1 MKKTDICS
9 IVLFVVGAVMT
20 VFGFILGYVIFPAVV
35 EKLIREELD
44 LWNMESEGRHNFVRR
59 LFVKL
64 GNFLLELKNS
74 ATAISQL

>member
-9 IVLFVVGAVMT
+9 IVIFVVGAVMT

-44 LWNMESEGRHNFVRR
+44 LWNMDSEGRHNFVRR
-59 LFVKL
+59 LSS
-64 GNFLLELKNS
+64 LE
-74 ATAISQL
+74 IFI